1 MANKKFSQFTEKTTS
16 TDVDFVVGYDGTDN
30 VRITPTNLG
39 VGGEANTASNV
50 GAIGSGTAGVFKQK
64 TGVDLELRRLVQGSG
79 GISITENTS
88 DITIASNAS
97 WTLDADTGT
106 SNITS
111 GETVDMQGGTAITT
125 SIGSGTN
132 IVDIS
137 LDNTAVTAGSY
148 TSADITVDAQGRI
161 TAAANGSGGG
171 GASSLNDLSDVQVDA
186 DSAYFINIP
195 SGLVGTPEGNFVMG
209 ASAGNSLTSG
219 IDNICIGEFAGAGIT
234 DGNYSVCIGVEA
246 GRYVDQSSNNL
257 SNVFIGKSAGR
268 GNTAGSGS
276 YQCVA
281 IGEQALYDLNGGDR
295 NIGIGYFAGTNIT
308 TGGSNV
314 CIGVEAGETLTTQGN
329 NTIIGYQAGENH
341 TNTGGVIM
349 GYQAKDGGGNGSN
362 VVIIGYQA
370 ARNTTAN
377 SHVSIGATAG
387 NSQTSGTNNVNVGNR
402 AGFSNSTGFSRTCI
416 GNDTGLFNT
425 GSYNTIVGKGAL
437 QGASGSSTGAY
448 NTAIGAECLEDVET
462 GAGNT
467 GLGYQAG
474 ELITT
479 GNYNTCL
486 GYRAGDS
493 HLTGSNNTIIGND
506 SEASSTSVSNTIT
519 LGNSSITTLRCQ
531 VTSITALSDKRDKTN
546 IEESNYGLD
555 VIDKLKPVTFDW
567 NMRDGGKVGQKD
579 LGFIA
584 QDLQEVDDEY
594 LNLVYSDNPDKLEA
608 SYGRLVP
615 VLVKAIQEL
624 KSEIKQIK
632 ECNNCNC

>member
-79 GISITENTS
+79 GITITENTS
-88 DITIASNAS
+88 DIGIDLA
-97 WTLDADTGT
+97 
-106 SNITS
+106 
-111 GETVDMQGGTAITT
+111 
-125 SIGSGTN
+125 
-132 IVDIS
+132 
-137 LDNTAVTAGSY
+137 NTAVTAGSY

-171 GASSLNDLSDVQVDA
+171 GASALNDLSDVQVDA

-195 SGLVGTPEGNFVMG
+195 SGLVGTPQGNFVMG
-209 ASAGNSLTSG
+209 ASAGDGLTSG
-219 IDNICIGEFAGAGIT
+219 IDNVCIGEFAGAGIT

-246 GRYVDQSSNNL
+246 GRYVDQSLNNFSNI
-257 SNVFIGKSAGR
+257 FIGKSAGR

-281 IGEQALYDLNGGDR
+281 IGNQALYNLNGGDR
-295 NIGIGYFAGTNIT
+295 NIGIGYYAGTNIT

-314 CIGVEAGETLTTQGN
+314 CIGVEAGETLTTEGN
-329 NTIIGYQAGENH
+329 NIIIGYQAGENH
-341 TNTGGVIM
+341 TNQGGVIM

-370 ARNTTAN
+370 ARNSTAN
-377 SHVSIGATAG
+377 SHVSIGGTAG
-387 NSQTSGTNNVNVGNR
+387 NSQTSGTNNVNVGYR
-402 AGFSNSTGFSRTCI
+402 AGYSNTTGFSRTCI

-437 QGASGSSTGAY
+437 QGTSGSTGAY

-462 GAGNT
+462 GTGNT

-479 GNYNTCL
+479 GDYNTCL
-486 GYRAGDS
+486 GYQAGDS
-493 HLTGSNNTIIGND
+493 HLTGDNNTIIGNQA
-506 SEASSTSVSNTIT
+506 EASSTSVSNTIT

-555 VIDKLKPVTFDW
+555 VIEKLKPVTFDW

-624 KSEIKQIK
+624 KSEIKQMK

>member
-50 GAIGSGTAGVFKQK
+50 GAIGSGTAGIFKQK

-97 WTLDADTGT
+97 WTLDADSGT
-106 SNITS
+106 ANITN

-148 TSADITVDAQGRI
+148 TSANITVDAQGRI

-171 GASSLNDLSDVQVDA
+171 GASSLDGLSDVDLDTTPSFY
-186 DSAYFINIP
+186 DSAYFITIP
-195 SGLVGTPEGNFVMG
+195 AGISGGEDGNLTLGHDAGLNLTTGEYNVLIGAHAGKDYTTQKFATFLGTG
-209 ASAGNSLTSG
+209 A
-219 IDNICIGEFAGAGIT
+219 GEFSTPST
-234 DGNYSVCIGVEA
+234 DNSH
-246 GRYVDQSSNNL
+246 NT
-257 SNVFIGKSAGR
+257 FIGYLAGQ
-268 GNTAGSGS
+268 GFGSGGSGS
-276 YQCVA
+276 FECTAV
-281 IGEQALYDLNGGDR
+281 GSGALRRLNGGDR
-295 NIGIGYFAGTNIT
+295 NIGIGKDAGENIT
-308 TGGSNV
+308 TGGF
-314 CIGVEAGETLTTQGN
+314 
-329 NTIIGYQAGENH
+329 NTIIGVTAGEAMTTSSSNTIMGYEAGENH
-341 TNTGGVIM
+341 TGSSGTIL
-349 GYQAKDGGGNGSN
+349 GYQAKDGGAGGTG
-362 VVIIGYQA
+362 VVVVGYRAARLNTSSFHHSIGYQA
-370 ARNTTAN
+370 
-377 SHVSIGATAG
+377 GF
-387 NSQTSGTNNVNVGNR
+387 SQTSGNDNTNIGYN
-402 AGFSNSTGFSRTCI
+402 AGYSNTTNGERTCV
-416 GNDTGLFNT
+416 GDEAGYFNT
-425 GSYNTIVGKGAL
+425 GAGITAVGKGVL
-437 QGASGSSTGAY
+437 KGVSGSSTGGFNVGVGNYALTDVTTGIR
-448 NTAIGAECLEDVET
+448 NTAIGYFA
-462 GAGNT
+462 GADH
-467 GLGYQAG
+467 
-474 ELITT
+474 I
-479 GNYNTCL
+479 
-486 GYRAGDS
+486 
-493 HLTGSNNTIIGND
+493 TGSNNTIIGYD
-506 SEASSTSVSNTIT
+506 SEPSSTSVSNTIT
-519 LGNSSITTLRCQ
+519 LGNASITTLRCQ

-624 KSEIKQIK
+624 KREIKQMK